1 MLLLYLC
8 LLEKKSRDIFKAYI
22 MCEALCSTLE
32 EKAEKD
38 TAVHTVLL
46 RSAGKTVKSNSVVKL
61 NKTNVK

>member
-1 MLLLYLC
+1 
-8 LLEKKSRDIFKAYI
+8 
-22 MCEALCSTLE
+22 MCEALYSILE